1 MASIRTSLEVYHMKQ
16 EVVTSHGQNTER
28 TVEDL
33 ISQLKQPLGQYSAV
47 IFSASVAYDFPA
59 LAAQIKEK
67 FPQAEVI
74 GTSTSGE
81 ISQNGFAKQSVVL
94 TALSC
99 SKTKFSGVLLSGV
112 DKFPI
117 TQRADIERAAEKRGI
132 RINNS
137 LSHKDAFALTFV
149 NGLCNA
155 EEALLSLF
163 YAVIKNDQFVIAGG
177 SAGDDL
183 QFKQTFVSY
192 NGKTV
197 SDGAV
202 ILFVKTMCAFDIR
215 KENIFKPTGTRLT
228 ITEADTYSRKIISI
242 DGMNPRKRYAES
254 LGLSE
259 SQVGDAA
266 LSHPFGRVFG
276 GNTFITSIAGFNADG
291 TINMYSR
298 VLTNSTLDVLEL
310 LPIEEKTSMTCDNIM
325 QTIPDAGCVLLVNCI
340 LRTIIFEQQ
349 KICPKL
355 ISQYHAKISQFAGF
369 SSYGEQI
376 GRINSNQTLVTIA
389 IGE

>member
-47 IFSASVAYDFPA
+47 IFFASVAYDFPA

-117 TQRADIERAAEKRGI
+117 TQRADIERAAEKCGI

-163 YAVIKNDQFVIAGG
+163 YRSEERRV
-177 SAGDDL
+177 
-183 QFKQTFVSY
+183 
-192 NGKTV
+192 GKE
-197 SDGAV
+197 
-202 ILFVKTMCAFDIR
+202 CR
-215 KENIFKPTGTRLT
+215 
-228 ITEADTYSRKIISI
+228 SRWA
-242 DGMNPRKRYAES
+242 P
-254 LGLSE
+254 
-259 SQVGDAA
+259 
-266 LSHPFGRVFG
+266 
-276 GNTFITSIAGFNADG
+276 
-291 TINMYSR
+291 
-298 VLTNSTLDVLEL
+298 
-310 LPIEEKTSMTCDNIM
+310 
-325 QTIPDAGCVLLVNCI
+325 
-340 LRTIIFEQQ
+340 
-349 KICPKL
+349 
-355 ISQYHAKISQFAGF
+355 YH
-369 SSYGEQI
+369 
-376 GRINSNQTLVTIA
+376 
-389 IGE
+389 